1 MHTHA
6 RSYHPPRQ
14 ANSLIPTM
22 DSMELVESLAA
33 LFAIV
38 FIYHIWQKRRGET
51 KRRPTEPGGAWPVVG
66 HLPLLSGTRPLHRT
80 LAALSEKHGPLFT
93 LRLGQMRALV
103 VSSMDLAKECFTTND
118 QAFASRPPFES
129 SKCLG
134 YGCAMF
140 GLAPYG
146 PYWREVRKMATIEVL
161 SNRRLE
167 LLKHIRVEEVGFLV
181 EALYRSCGG
190 DYSVDLN
197 QRFSNLNLNI
207 ILRMVTGKR
216 YFNFDGEENDGEA
229 EEIRKVINEFFHL
242 LGVLTVS
249 DAIPCLKWLDVGG
262 HLKAMKRIK
271 KKMDG
276 FASAWLA
283 EHRRKRKPDRRDM
296 EIDFMDVLIKEVE
309 DGHLSKQHQ
318 IDTIIK
324 STALGLLT
332 AGTDTTSVT
341 LEWALSALLN
351 NRRVLEKAKEEL
363 DSKVGRERQVEESD
377 IKNLAYLQ
385 AIVKETMRL
394 YPAGPLLLP
403 HQSIEPVQ
411 LGGYHIPAGTILFV
425 NTWKIQRDPM
435 LWTDPEEFRPE
446 RFLTSHKEIAFGG
459 QNFAFMP
466 FGTGRRMCPGW
477 TMALQVLGL
486 TLARLLQSFEWSTP
500 MHEPVDMTEGFGLTM
515 PKASPLKVR
524 LTPRLAPHLY

>member
-1 MHTHA
+1 
-6 RSYHPPRQ
+6 
-14 ANSLIPTM
+14 M
-22 DSMELVESLAA
+22 DSMKVVGSLAA
-33 LFAIV
+33 LLALV
-38 FIYHIWQKRRGET
+38 FVYHIWQKRRGET
-51 KRRPTEPGGAWPVVG
+51 ERRPTEPGSAWPVVG
-66 HLPLLSGTRPLHRT
+66 HLPLLSGTTPLHRT

-118 QAFASRPPFES
+118 QAFASRPPLES

-146 PYWREVRKMATIEVL
+146 SYWREVRKMTTIELL

-167 LLKHIRVEEVGFLV
+167 LLKHIRVEEVGSLV
-181 EALYRSCGG
+181 EALYRSCGS
-190 DYSVDLN
+190 DYPVDMN
-197 QRFSNLNLNI
+197 RRFNNLSMNI
-207 ILRMVTGKR
+207 ILRMVAGKR
-216 YFNFDGEENDGEA
+216 YFNLDGEENDGEA
-229 EEIRKVINEFFHL
+229 EEFRKVISEFFHL

-249 DAIPCLKWLDVGG
+249 DTIPCLEWLDVGG
-262 HLKAMKRIK
+262 HLKAMKRVK

-283 EHRRKRKPDRRDM
+283 EHRRERKSGTRDT
-296 EIDFMDVLIKEVE
+296 ERDFMDVLIKEVE
-309 DGHLSKQHQ
+309 DGHLSEKHQ
-318 IDTIIK
+318 TDTIIE
-324 STALGLLT
+324 STAMGLIA

-341 LEWALSALLN
+341 LEWALSSLLN
-351 NRRVLEKAKEEL
+351 NRQVLEKAKEEL
-363 DSKVGRERQVEESD
+363 DCKVGRERRVEESD

-394 YPAGPLLLP
+394 YPAGPLLVP
-403 HQSIEPVQ
+403 HQSIEPIQ
-411 LGGYHIPAGTILFV
+411 LGGYHIQAGTTLFV

-446 RFLTSHKEIAFGG
+446 RFLTSHKGIAFGG

-466 FGTGRRMCPGW
+466 FGMGRRMCPGW
-477 TMALQVLGL
+477 TMALQVLYL
-486 TLARLLQSFEWSTP
+486 TLARLLQSFEWSTLTD
-500 MHEPVDMTEGFGLTM
+500 EPVDMTEGFGLTM
-515 PKASPLKVR
+515 PKSSPLKVR
-524 LTPRLAPHLY
+524 LTPRLPPHLY